1 MAWRIRTRCGE
12 TGELLEDIVKP
23 FETEEEARW
32 FQRFTIR
39 FVRNAARAANREW
52 EERPYGADPRDIAMR
67 IVGRCGWAAVTVEEE
82 TDGDTS
88 EGAAAA
94 APATN
99 DSGGGGAGAPAAAA
113 VDAI

>member
-67 IVGRCGWAAVTVEEE
+67 IVGGRWAAVTVEEE